1 VAGVHLT
8 QPALVYPD
16 IERTKPCFGR
26 KSSKAPRSSIPDV
39 ETGSGHQNENIN
51 STVSSTTNIFTKI
64 IEQQDSD
71 VKQHYRN
78 YTILHL
84 HCQEALNRHLTRK
97 KKSNNLTMTQ
107 NNTNNRRQP
116 KPSRSFHA
124 NKVLADLLLKQDNK
138 TKSNTL
144 FPLRGRETAH
154 YCTTLKTLS
163 KT

>member
-1 VAGVHLT
+1 MAGVHLT

-51 STVSSTTNIFTKI
+51 STVSSTNNTFKKI
-64 IEQQDSD
+64 IKHRIRMLNNITGTTS
-71 VKQHYRN
+71 
-78 YTILHL
+78 LHTFI
-84 HCQEALNRHLTRK
+84 AK
-97 KKSNNLTMTQ
+97 KYSTDTWRGRRRTTTWQ
-107 NNTNNRRQP
+107 WRTNNTNNRRQP

-124 NKVLADLLLKQDNK
+124 NKVLADLLLKQDNQ

-154 YCTTLKTLS
+154 YCTTLKP
-163 KT
+163 